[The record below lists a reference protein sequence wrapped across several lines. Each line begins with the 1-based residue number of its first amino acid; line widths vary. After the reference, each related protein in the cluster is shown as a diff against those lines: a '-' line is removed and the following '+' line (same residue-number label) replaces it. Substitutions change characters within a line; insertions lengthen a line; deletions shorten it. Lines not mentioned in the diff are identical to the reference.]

1 MMVKKICLRQGIGSF
16 MAEAATSI
24 LDTSYVSVSGIM
36 DSWGDVS
43 HDQGSARSIKN
54 RYDPF
59 TNFLGILLAGGYR
72 SMNMV
77 QDVTGYMISSLEI
90 LWSSAKPHFE
100 KYPAHD
106 GTLHT
111 RTREKWRA
119 QHYFY
124 VFLM

>member
-36 DSWGDVS
+36 DSWGDVP

-59 TNFLGILLAGGYR
+59 TNFPRHLTCRWL
-72 SMNMV
+72 S
-77 QDVTGYMISSLEI
+77 
-90 LWSSAKPHFE
+90 
-100 KYPAHD
+100 
-106 GTLHT
+106 
-111 RTREKWRA
+111 
-119 QHYFY
+119 QHEYGSF
-124 VFLM
+124 VAFC

>member
-36 DSWGDVS
+36 DSWGDVP

-77 QDVTGYMISSLEI
+77 EDVGYMISSLEI

-119 QHYFY
+119 QHYFFA
-124 VFLM
+124 FLM

>member
-1 MMVKKICLRQGIGSF
+1 MV
-16 MAEAATSI
+16 EAATST
-24 LDTSYVSVSGIM
+24 LDTYRLFRLAASSIM
-36 DSWGDVS
+36 DSWGDVP
-43 HDQGSARSIKN
+43 HDQGSARSKKI

-77 QDVTGYMISSLEI
+77 EDVTGYMISSSEI

-119 QHYFY
+119 QHYFFA
-124 VFLM
+124 FLM

>member
-1 MMVKKICLRQGIGSF
+1 
-16 MAEAATSI
+16 MAERATSI
-24 LDTSYVSVSGIM
+24 LDTRRFRFQLGTM
-36 DSWGDVS
+36 DSWGDVP

-72 SMNMV
+72 SMNM
-77 QDVTGYMISSLEI
+77 DF

-119 QHYFY
+119 QHFFF

>member
-1 MMVKKICLRQGIGSF
+1 
-16 MAEAATSI
+16 MAERATSI
-24 LDTSYVSVSGIM
+24 LDTRRFRFQLGTM
-36 DSWGDVS
+36 DSWGDVP

-119 QHYFY
+119 QHYFFA
-124 VFLM
+124 FLM

>member
-24 LDTSYVSVSGIM
+24 LVSGIM
-36 DSWGDVS
+36 DSWGDVP

-77 QDVTGYMISSLEI
+77 EDVTGYMISSLEI
-90 LWSSAKPHFE
+90 LWSSATF
-100 KYPAHD
+100 
-106 GTLHT
+106 
-111 RTREKWRA
+111 
-119 QHYFY
+119 
-124 VFLM
+124 

>member
-1 MMVKKICLRQGIGSF
+1 MKF
-16 MAEAATSI
+16 I
-24 LDTSYVSVSGIM
+24 LDSYRLFRLAA
-36 DSWGDVS
+36 SWTAGEMYLTTKV
-43 HDQGSARSIKN
+43 ARSIKN

-77 QDVTGYMISSLEI
+77 EDVTGYMISSLEI

-119 QHYFY
+119 QHYFFA
-124 VFLM
+124 FLM